1 MAEEQPAQP
10 KYDPV
15 DVEVIES
22 VPALE
27 KAIYDM
33 FGDAGPKV
41 NYEANPHINPIVPLH
56 PNLKW
61 RKWNPAPTTANIRNT
76 GSYIIDKLHFR
87 VIGCLVKDGKLKK
100 VLKIKNETT
109 PKQYIP
115 YFKQLSKDLK
125 WPGVA
130 QGMRLDENFWK
141 HKDIRIMGCI
151 LKRWSQKDKGEDEV
165 DVPGYL
171 NDFYG
176 RFMSS
181 VSQKYPLP
189 DGFYIISPTDQV
201 VLRKDGKEPVV
212 DVVGGLIP
220 LKSHNFAHYY
230 PIMNSSTHVDY
241 ADIPLP
247 TYDDWMFVRGKTLQI
262 DQVELDWNK
271 KKPMA
276 VFRGSSSGCG
286 FNEKTNM
293 RIKAAAL
300 SKAYPDLLDAGM
312 NVWTVQAKMHR
323 TGRLGYIDRKKYKET
338 VPSIPFAK
346 QSEFKYLLHIDGNVA
361 AYRLGVSLLL
371 GSCILYQETGSRV
384 WFQHLMKPYVHYIP
398 IKEDLS
404 DLIETIK
411 WCREHDEECR
421 KIAGAALELGQ
432 RILTKDSLIDYFAAT
447 MWAIADSMKHGLQQK
462 KSNRTRRSGSLI
474 KSFRKNNKKTKKQNN
489 NRNNVS
495 SKNA

>member
-1 MAEEQPAQP
+1 MEEVV
-10 KYDPV
+10 KIRDEIPV
-15 DVEVIES
+15 VEINS
-22 VPALE
+22 VNQLE
-27 KAIYDM
+27 KEILPLDITNR
-33 FGDAGPKV
+33 P
-41 NYEANPHINPIVPLH
+41 ENPHINPIVPLH
-56 PNLKW
+56 PNIKW
-61 RKWNPAPTTANIRNT
+61 RKWSMAPTKVNIRNT
-76 GSYIIDKLHFR
+76 ASFIIDKLHFR
-87 VIGCLVKDGKLKK
+87 VVGYLIKDGKLKK

-151 LKRWSQKDKGEDEV
+151 LKRWSQKDETEKV
-165 DVPGYL
+165 DKPGYL

-181 VSQKYPLP
+181 VSEKYPLP
-189 DGFYIISPTDQV
+189 DGFYIISPTDQI
-201 VLRKDGKEPVV
+201 VLRKDGMEPLV
-212 DVVGGLIP
+212 DVVGGIKP
-220 LKSHNFAHYY
+220 LMSHNFAHYY

-247 TYDDWMFVRGKTLQI
+247 TYDDWMFVRDKTLQVG
-262 DQVELDWNK
+262 DVELDWSNK
-271 KKPMA
+271 KPVA

-286 FNEKTNM
+286 YDEKTNM

-300 SKAYPDLLDAGM
+300 SKQFPDLLDAGM

-323 TGRLGYIDRKKYKET
+323 TGRLGYIDRRKYKET

-346 QSEFKYLLHIDGNVA
+346 QSEFKYILHIDGNVA

-384 WFQHLMKPYVHYIP
+384 WFQHLMKPFVHYIP

-404 DLIETIK
+404 DLIERIK

-421 KIAGAALELGQ
+421 KIAAAALELGQ

-447 MWAIADSMKHGLQQK
+447 MWALAEPRSGQNSSLRRNSTK
-462 KSNRTRRSGSLI
+462 KRNSIRKTRRTRRVSL
-474 KSFRKNNKKTKKQNN
+474 
-489 NRNNVS
+489 
-495 SKNA
+495 